1 MEPAALIV
9 SGSWHL
15 PVHYD
20 LLAKSLQRT
29 GFQDV
34 RNPRIPTA
42 VEKFPIPAEATLEG
56 DTKVI
61 RSELASLA
69 DAGHAITIICHS
81 YGGVLASNSV
91 DGFLR
96 TQREAA
102 GKPGGVVHVVYMAAF
117 IIAPG
122 TALGDSFGGN
132 IPDWLQLNEAN
143 GTLHISDHRMSFY
156 NDLEETEAL
165 NWTEKCVHCSL
176 HCFQDKL
183 SSAPYE
189 YIGKGLDVT
198 YLVCE
203 QDYRLIVPIQ
213 EAMSNLLG
221 EHKNMEY
228 IDAGHCAMV
237 SASKEVASVVW
248 RAWETSKSRLEGPG
262 A

>member
-15 PVHYD
+15 PIHYAN
-20 LLAKSLQRT
+20 LARSLRKS
-29 GFQDV
+29 GFQDI
-34 RNPRIPTA
+34 RNPKLPSA
-42 VEKFPIPAEATLEG
+42 VEKLPVPAGATLKG

-61 RSELASLA
+61 RSELASLT

-91 DGFLR
+91 EGFLW
-96 TQREAA
+96 TQRTAA
-102 GKPGGVVHVVYMAAF
+102 GKPGGVIHIVYMAAF
-117 IIAPG
+117 IIPLG
-122 TALGDSFGGN
+122 TALGDSFGGI
-132 IPDWLQLNEAN
+132 IPEWLHVNEAD

-156 NDLEETEAL
+156 NDLDETEAQD
-165 NWTEKCVHCSL
+165 WVDKCVHCSL

-198 YLVCE
+198 YLVCK
-203 QDYRLIVPIQ
+203 QDYRLTVPIQ
-213 EAMSNLLG
+213 EGMATLLG
-221 EHKNMEY
+221 DHRKMEY

-237 SASKEVASVVW
+237 GASEKVADVVW
-248 RAWETSKSRLEGPG
+248 RAWATTKSRLEESS